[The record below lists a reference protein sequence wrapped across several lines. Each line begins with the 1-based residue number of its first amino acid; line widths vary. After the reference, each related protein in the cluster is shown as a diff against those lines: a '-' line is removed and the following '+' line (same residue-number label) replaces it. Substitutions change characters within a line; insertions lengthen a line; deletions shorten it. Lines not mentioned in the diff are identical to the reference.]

1 MTPGSRP
8 IPVLFILIGAA
19 VAAGIAGVLH
29 IADPGVF
36 PERLVWYSAVSGG
49 LWPFAVSNWSQPGVR
64 NIALFTAAIFVS
76 IAYAPPF
83 VMLAVWFGV
92 ILAAWLID
100 AARRMPKGE

>member
-1 MTPGSRP
+1 
-8 IPVLFILIGAA
+8 VLFILIGAA

-36 PERLVWYSAVSGG
+36 PGRLVWCAGFSGV

-76 IAYAPPF
+76 VAYAPPF
-83 VMLAVWFGV
+83 AMLAVWVGV
-92 ILAAWLID
+92 IVAAWLID